1 MTNWI
6 AANWPAPANI
16 HGLTT
21 LRTGGVSVQGY
32 SSLNPAEHVS
42 DRLEHI
48 VANRQRI
55 KQMLNLPA
63 DPVYLQQ
70 THSNRVVCADRVQGV
85 PEADAS
91 YTAESN
97 IVCAVLTADCL
108 PILLCDSSGNKL
120 AAIHGGWRSLLNG
133 IIENTAAQMPS
144 SDILAWLGPAIGPE
158 CFEVGED
165 VYRAFISQSPSF
177 ESAFKVQTT
186 GKYLADIYQIARI
199 RLNKLGVQK
208 IYGGDF
214 CTVSDKQ
221 RFFSYRRDGQETG
234 RMLTLIWKSA

>member
-16 HGLTT
+16 HALTT
-21 LRTGGVSVQGY
+21 LRAGGVSVQGY
-32 SSLNPAEHVS
+32 SSLNPAAHVS
-42 DRLEHI
+42 DRLEHV

-55 KQMLNLPA
+55 KQMLNLPT

-70 THSNRVVCADRVQGV
+70 THSTRAVCADQVQGV

-91 YTAESN
+91 YTAENN

-108 PILLCDSSGNKL
+108 PILLCDSSGNQV
-120 AAIHGGWRSLLNG
+120 AAIHGGWRGLLNG
-133 IIENTAAQMPS
+133 IIENAVAQIPD
-144 SDILAWLGPAIGPE
+144 SDILAWLGPAIGSA

-165 VYRAFISQSPSF
+165 VYHAFISQSPSF
-177 ESAFKVQTT
+177 EPAFKAQGT